1 MAETINAVARST
13 TGAATKTFDVSPN
26 ASGPTRI
33 VAEKGVRYEFQD
45 LSAKNNGPANLR
57 TKRNYK
63 LPSRLAT

>member
-13 TGAATKTFDVSPN
+13 TGAAAKTFDVPPN

-57 TKRNYK
+57 ANRVNE
-63 LPSRLAT
+63 SR

>member
-13 TGAATKTFDVSPN
+13 TGAATKTFDVPPN

-57 TKRNYK
+57 TKRINE
-63 LPSRLAT
+63 SR